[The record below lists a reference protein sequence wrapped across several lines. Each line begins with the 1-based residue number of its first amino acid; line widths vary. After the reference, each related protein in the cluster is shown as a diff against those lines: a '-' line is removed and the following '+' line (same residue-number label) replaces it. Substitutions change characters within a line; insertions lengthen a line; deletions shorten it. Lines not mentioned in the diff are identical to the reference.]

1 MPFFTGLIYR
11 SLKKK
16 TKNKNMIVSSMA
28 LARGNSTLI
37 LKEVS
42 ILRGL
47 LKVILWYT
55 AQLIQQFHF

>member
-1 MPFFTGLIYR
+1 
-11 SLKKK
+11 
-16 TKNKNMIVSSMA
+16 MIVSSMA
-28 LARGNSTLI
+28 LARGNGTLI